1 MTKILPFFLLIFFVF
16 SCADKEEKFKPLQ
29 QTITESVY
37 ASGIIKSKDQY
48 QAFAMVNGI
57 INEVFLSEGDSV
69 KIGSPVL
76 SISSEVQELNEEN
89 AELSAR
95 FSDFDANKGKL
106 NASGSLVELSKNK
119 MELDSALYFRQAI
132 LWKQQI
138 GTKLDLEQRE
148 LAYKNSKNAYY
159 NSLVNYNDLKRQ
171 LDYASLQ
178 TKKNL
183 LISKKLKNDY
193 TLRSEID
200 GIVYSLKRKKGEI
213 VNLQTPL
220 AIIGDPKQFILEMQV
235 DEYDI
240 LKIKKGLKVL
250 VTLDSYK
257 EKVFDAIVT
266 KIYPL
271 MNEQSKTFLVEAEFL
286 EAPKTLYPNISFE
299 ASIII
304 QSRAKALVIPRSFI
318 MDDSVVIKSNGQK
331 VVVKTGLKDYN
342 KIEIVSGITVN
353 DELKMPVK

>member
-1 MTKILPFFLLIFFVF
+1 MTKILPFFLLIFFAF
-16 SCADKEEKFKPLQ
+16 SCADKEKKFKPLQ

-48 QAFAMVNGI
+48 QAFAVVNGI
-57 INEVFLSEGDSV
+57 INTVFLSEGDSV
-69 KIGSPVL
+69 KIGTPVL
-76 SISSEVQELNEEN
+76 SISSEIQELNEEN
-89 AELSAR
+89 AELSAQ

-138 GTKLDLEQRE
+138 GTKVDLEQRE

-193 TLRSEID
+193 TLRSDID
-200 GIVYSLKRKKGEI
+200 GIVYSLKKKKGEI

-220 AIIGDPKQFILEMQV
+220 AIIGDPKAFILEMQV

-257 EKVFDAIVT
+257 EKVFDAVVT

-286 EAPKTLYPNISFE
+286 EAPQTLYPNISFE

-331 VVVKTGLKDYN
+331 VVVKTGLRDYN